1 MRSSTPSLRLFWQAA
16 LFVTVAGIRIDSCF
30 HSVSS
35 SLSSTLRN
43 LLPPAGRLQQ
53 GRYFRD
59 AAGIPNSDQNNLHR
73 RNHKKTDRDPD
84 YDRIGKSSLDR
95 RSFLWTSPSV
105 LFGSMLFGWSLDP
118 LRIQIGPTVAN
129 AATAGNEKYSGETL
143 GRLTDEIVQSL
154 VFERILGSGSY
165 KTVYLV
171 SATISTP
178 NAGSMRTVRYALAVE
193 RLRYK
198 REVKNAFR
206 GVRIPD
212 LIREGLKNTNSDGEL
227 FETIV
232 DWWVQ
237 SSNIA
242 EYAKGRRVFPLA
254 AAVTSNTNA
263 PMDIDKA
270 FRRTRSE
277 PKKNFVGS
285 RWMVSLKPVYE
296 TDLKRFIRNAPE
308 LFPVGKLDTAE
319 RHRGKTSKVS
329 MSSYWTESVLLMFV
343 LEILHAGK
351 LMHEAGIVHRD
362 IKPKNLM
369 IFTGL
374 SSSGTSIKRPVI
386 IDYGYSEVGSPL
398 ILEVE
403 GEGPAS
409 RQKRLEKKKDIC
421 VYQPGQLKG
430 EVDYVLAV
438 DLANFRGCQRGD
450 SYAMGKTL
458 YEFVFGSADLQKDEE
473 PITID
478 GAELQNREFHNLLFQ
493 NDTAGTV
500 SRFLL
505 SNGASN
511 CLLSIIRGL
520 CGTLQDGKSAL
531 SFAEAEDILSEYL
544 SMTPSR

>member
-59 AAGIPNSDQNNLHR
+59 AAGIPNSDQNNLHH
-73 RNHKKTDRDPD
+73 RNHKNNDRDPD
-84 YDRIGKSSLDR
+84 YDRIGKSFLDR

-105 LFGSMLFGWSLDP
+105 LFGSMLLEWSLDP

-129 AATAGNEKYSGETL
+129 AATAGNEKYSGETI

-270 FRRTRSE
+270 FGRTRSE
-277 PKKNFVGS
+277 PKKEFCWLPVDGL
-285 RWMVSLKPVYE
+285 LK
-296 TDLKRFIRNAPE
+296 TRIRN
-308 LFPVGKLDTAE
+308 
-319 RHRGKTSKVS
+319 
-329 MSSYWTESVLLMFV
+329 
-343 LEILHAGK
+343 
-351 LMHEAGIVHRD
+351 
-362 IKPKNLM
+362 
-369 IFTGL
+369 
-374 SSSGTSIKRPVI
+374 RPQAI
-386 IDYGYSEVGSPL
+386 YSE
-398 ILEVE
+398 
-403 GEGPAS
+403 
-409 RQKRLEKKKDIC
+409 C
-421 VYQPGQLKG
+421 
-430 EVDYVLAV
+430 
-438 DLANFRGCQRGD
+438 
-450 SYAMGKTL
+450 T
-458 YEFVFGSADLQKDEE
+458 
-473 PITID
+473 
-478 GAELQNREFHNLLFQ
+478 
-493 NDTAGTV
+493 
-500 SRFLL
+500 
-505 SNGASN
+505 
-511 CLLSIIRGL
+511 
-520 CGTLQDGKSAL
+520 
-531 SFAEAEDILSEYL
+531 
-544 SMTPSR
+544 